1 MKPGELERNLSRLV
15 EVARSARDRLVTIE
29 REMTELRHDL
39 ETLAARSVRAGAH
52 GEEPDERSAGP
63 AQATAS
69 GGAPGPGTSGS
80 IEAHGGHRRDTVP
93 RPEGDLTGPEAGS
106 E

>member
-15 EVARSARDRLVTIE
+15 EVARTARERLAAIE

-39 ETLAARSVRAGAH
+39 ETLAARAPRSEGQDRKAGELAGESASRSPASPASPGAAAGA
-52 GEEPDERSAGP
+52 G
-63 AQATAS
+63 
-69 GGAPGPGTSGS
+69 GPG
-80 IEAHGGHRRDTVP
+80 ADP
-93 RPEGDLTGPEAGS
+93 LGPEAGS